1 MEKKRK
7 QVTLFF
13 LLNHPYTRRVEDV
26 QLECFSRRIFWEK
39 LCQFF
44 FYFPCIPPNL
54 GERFLQTKRKFRD
67 LISPLPFFSFMFLI
81 LGSKQR
87 KLG

>member
-26 QLECFSRRIFWEK
+26 QLSVFLGGYFGKNCVN
-39 LCQFF
+39 FF
-44 FYFPCIPPNL
+44 FISLAFHPIWVKGFYKPKGNL
-54 GERFLQTKRKFRD
+54 E
-67 LISPLPFFSFMFLI
+67 I
-81 LGSKQR
+81 
-87 KLG
+87 

>member
-44 FYFPCIPPNL
+44 FISLAFHPIWEKGFYKPKGNL
-54 GERFLQTKRKFRD
+54 E
-67 LISPLPFFSFMFLI
+67 I
-81 LGSKQR
+81 
-87 KLG
+87 